1 MNYNVIIVGSGV
13 AGLTAG
19 AYLAKSGRSVL
30 ICEKEPHY
38 GGLVNSFERN
48 GFVFDGGIRAL
59 ENAGVLFPMLSH
71 LGLEIEFVKNH
82 ISIGIEDQILHINS
96 DESADEYGNMLIH
109 FFPESKDEISAII
122 KDIRKIMSYMDVQYG
137 IDNPLFLD
145 IKTDQQY
152 FLKKVLPWIFKYALT
167 VRKIMTINKPVVE
180 YLKGFTTNQA
190 LLDNITQH
198 FFTETPAFFALSYIT
213 LFLDYYYP
221 KGGTGVLTDKLANF
235 IQQHGGEIK
244 TGTEIKSIDL
254 EKNTIKDTN
263 NQSYGY
269 KQLLWAADLKKL
281 YQSIDEEALH
291 DKELKQV
298 VEQKRKELS
307 GKTGNNSVFTLYLC
321 VDLDKSYFEKIATE
335 HFFYTPRHEGQSK
348 AGETPINGSWIEIQS
363 WLDKFFVLTTYE
375 IAIPVMRDS
384 ALAPKGKT
392 GLIISVL
399 FDYQLTK
406 FIENKGWYPQFK
418 EYVERLIINSL
429 DKSVYPGISKAVID
443 RFSSSPLS
451 IQKLTGNT
459 DGAIT
464 GWSFTNHPI
473 PAEYRLP
480 RIASAIKTPLPRV
493 FQAGQWTF
501 SPSGFPIA
509 LMTGKM
515 AADKIIS
522 NLKK

>member
-1 MNYNVIIVGSGV
+1 
-13 AGLTAG
+13 
-19 AYLAKSGRSVL
+19 
-30 ICEKEPHY
+30 
-38 GGLVNSFERN
+38 
-48 GFVFDGGIRAL
+48 
-59 ENAGVLFPMLSH
+59 
-71 LGLEIEFVKNH
+71 
-82 ISIGIEDQILHINS
+82 
-96 DESADEYGNMLIH
+96 
-109 FFPESKDEISAII
+109 
-122 KDIRKIMSYMDVQYG
+122 
-137 IDNPLFLD
+137 
-145 IKTDQQY
+145 
-152 FLKKVLPWIFKYALT
+152 
-167 VRKIMTINKPVVE
+167 
-180 YLKGFTTNQA
+180 
-190 LLDNITQH
+190 
-198 FFTETPAFFALSYIT
+198 
-213 LFLDYYYP
+213 
-221 KGGTGVLTDKLANF
+221 
-235 IQQHGGEIK
+235 
-244 TGTEIKSIDL
+244 
-254 EKNTIKDTN
+254 
-263 NQSYGY
+263 
-269 KQLLWAADLKKL
+269 
-281 YQSIDEEALH
+281 
-291 DKELKQV
+291 
-298 VEQKRKELS
+298 
-307 GKTGNNSVFTLYLC
+307 
-321 VDLDKSYFEKIATE
+321 
-335 HFFYTPRHEGQSK
+335 
-348 AGETPINGSWIEIQS
+348 
-363 WLDKFFVLTTYE
+363 LDKFFVLTTYE

-418 EYVERLIINSL
+418 EYVERLIINTL

-464 GWSFTNHPI
+464 GWSFTNHPV